1 MPKVSLTVWVVVAGM
16 CVFWGVLGSL
26 MLPAA
31 RSHDFLNLYTGA
43 RLALEGR
50 FAEMHEPSVQLAE
63 ERKIYPELG
72 TLVPFVR
79 PAFYSLVLAPLGL
92 LPYGAAFTAW
102 IALQTALLLGAWAW
116 AWRRFGG
123 DALVFSAMFLP
134 GPLGIASG
142 QDCALLLALLICA
155 YELERRGRAGAAG
168 AVLALM
174 LMKFHLVLLWPV
186 ALTVQKRWRMLAGF
200 CAAAAAEVAGCLA
213 LGGWRGAEAYARLLL
228 NKDLDRLSPTP
239 EFMISVQG
247 LAANLGIEGAW
258 FPAVFGLCVCA
269 ALVWAL
275 RGAPVWRMFVLA
287 PMASLLIVPHV
298 YGYDAALLLV
308 PVWLAIFEDG
318 WPAGRIAATLFSTPV
333 PFGFALAGKPYSVVA
348 SLSLAAFF
356 LVQAAGAVRA
366 RRG

>member
-1 MPKVSLTVWVVVAGM
+1 MPRVSLTVWVVVAGM
-16 CVFWGVLGSL
+16 CVFWGLLGSL

-50 FAEMHEPSVQLAE
+50 FAEMHEPAVQLAE

-79 PAFYSLVLAPLGL
+79 PSFYSLVLAPLGL
-92 LPYGAAFTAW
+92 LPYGTAFAAW
-102 IALQTALLLGAWAW
+102 IALQTVLLLGAWAW

-142 QDCALLLALLICA
+142 QDCAVLLALLAGA
-155 YELERRGRAGAAG
+155 YELERRGRDKAAG

-174 LMKFHLVLLWPV
+174 LVKFHLVLLWPV
-186 ALTVQKRWRMLAGF
+186 ALLVQRRWRMLAGF
-200 CAAAAAEVAGCLA
+200 CAAAAVEVAACLA
-213 LGGWRGAEAYARLLL
+213 LGGWPGAESYVRLLL

-247 LAANLGIEGAW
+247 LAANLGIEGVW
-258 FPAVFGLCVCA
+258 FPAAFGACVCA
-269 ALVWAL
+269 VLVWAL
-275 RGAPVWRMFVLA
+275 RGAPAWRMFVLA
-287 PMASLLIVPHV
+287 PLASLLVVPHV

-308 PVWLAIFEDG
+308 PVWLAIFEG
-318 WPAGRIAATLFSTPV
+318 SWPPGRIAATLFATPV

-348 SLSLAAFF
+348 SVSLAAFF
-356 LVQAAGAVRA
+356 LIQAAEAARA
-366 RRG
+366 RKA